1 MSNEVTKFFETHLA
15 ALEELGLDEDTLA
28 VAGAGSQNN
37 KRISIKGG
45 VFRKIVG
52 GKEAGAIE
60 DRHMNVVFAKMAHD
74 PSRTYYSETY
84 QEGVKISPVC
94 WSSNARTP
102 DPQVKTPQ
110 ASECKSCPWST
121 EGSGQNGKGKACKLS
136 WRTAVVLPNDP
147 AGDVMQLVL
156 PAASVFGD
164 EENGRWPFKSYIQML
179 ANRKIRAGAVVTKM
193 SFDTKFPAPRVLF
206 SPVGIVPPEDLGI
219 VKRQG
224 ESDAAENAVKLTVYH
239 RDEAEAPAPAAEAV
253 NEVVEE
259 VAEPVVRQQTAA
271 ANPEPEK
278 DVSDTIKKWA
288 SKKK

>member
-1 MSNEVTKFFETHLA
+1 MSNEVTKFFETNLA

-60 DRHMNVVFAKMAHD
+60 DRHMNIVFAKMAHD
-74 PSRTYYSETY
+74 PSRTYYNQTY
-84 QEGVKISPVC
+84 QEGVKISPAC
-94 WSSNARTP
+94 WSSNAKTP
-102 DPQVKTPQ
+102 DPEVKTPQ
-110 ASECKSCPWST
+110 ATECKNCPWST

-164 EENGRWPFKSYIQML
+164 EENGKWPFKSYVQML
-179 ANRKIRAGAVVTKM
+179 ANRKIRAGAVVTRM

-206 SPVGIVPPEDLGI
+206 SPVAIVPPEDLAV

-224 ESDAAENAVKLTVYH
+224 ESAAAENAVKLTVYQ
-239 RDEAEAPAPAAEAV
+239 RDEAEATSTEEAT
-253 NEVVEE
+253 EPSGAEE
-259 VAEPVVRQQTAA
+259 VSEPKVRQQSAPQT
-271 ANPEPEK
+271 NEPEK
-278 DVSDTIKKWA
+278 DISDTIKKWA